1 MFQRRLNTAAEQIQ
15 TQLNL
20 VLGKFGDL
28 PVVQGMDYATKGGKC
43 LRGFL
48 VLESARLHG
57 VDPTRAIWPAAAIE
71 ALHAYSL
78 VHDDL
83 PCMDDD
89 DLRRGRAT
97 VHIKWDEATAVLVGD
112 ALHTLAFELVAR
124 PECGAAEVRA
134 DLVLSLARASGAQG
148 MVMGQALDMAAETAG
163 VPLNLKQIAA
173 LQAGKTGA
181 LIEWSSC
188 AGARLAG
195 DDPRSLSLYAKALGL
210 AFQIADDILDIEGDT
225 AKAGKRL
232 QKDAEAGKATF
243 VSLLGL
249 DSAKSRAQELVD
261 QACDAL
267 SPYGDEAA
275 TLQDAARFVISR
287 DR

>member
-1 MFQRRLNTAAEQIQ
+1 MFQRRLNNAAKQIQ
-15 TQLNL
+15 TQLDL
-20 VLGKFGDL
+20 VLGEFGDL
-28 PVVQGMDYATKGGKC
+28 PVVQGMSYATTGGKR

-57 VDPTRAIWPAAAIE
+57 VDPARAIWPATAIE

-112 ALHTLAFELVAR
+112 ALHTLAFELVAH
-124 PECGAAEVRA
+124 PECGAADVRA
-134 DLVLSLARASGAQG
+134 DLVVTLARASGAQG

-163 VPLNLKQIAA
+163 VPLDLRQITA

-181 LIEWSSC
+181 LIEWSAC

-195 DDPRSLSLYAKALGL
+195 DDPHSLGLYARALGL
-210 AFQIADDILDIEGDT
+210 AFQIADDILDIEGDA

-249 DSAKSRAQELVD
+249 DSAKLRAQELVN

-267 SPYGDEAA
+267 SPYGGEAV

>member
-1 MFQRRLNTAAEQIQ
+1 MFQQRLNEASQQLQ
-15 TQLNL
+15 THFDL
-20 VLGKFGDL
+20 VLSRFDNL
-28 PVVQGMDYATKGGKC
+28 PVVQGMGYATKGGKR

-57 VDPTRAIWPAAAIE
+57 VDPAQAIWPAAAIE

-89 DLRRGRAT
+89 DLRRGRPT
-97 VHIKWDEATAVLVGD
+97 VHVRWDQATAVLVGD
-112 ALHTLAFELVAR
+112 ALQTLAFELVSR
-124 PECGAAEVRA
+124 PECGLAEVRA
-134 DLVLSLARASGAQG
+134 DLVLTLARASGAQG
-148 MVMGQALDMAAETAG
+148 MVMGQALDMAAETATSA
-163 VPLNLKQIAA
+163 LNIEQITA

-181 LIEWSSC
+181 LIEWSAC
-188 AGARLAG
+188 VGARLTQ
-195 DDPRSLSLYAKALGL
+195 DDPRSLTLYAKALGL
-210 AFQIADDILDIEGDT
+210 AFQIADDVLDIEGDAT
-225 AKAGKRL
+225 KAGKRL
-232 QKDAEAGKATF
+232 QKDTEAGKATF

-249 DSAKSRAQELVD
+249 ERAKFRAQELVE

-267 SPYGDEAA
+267 SPYGAEAA